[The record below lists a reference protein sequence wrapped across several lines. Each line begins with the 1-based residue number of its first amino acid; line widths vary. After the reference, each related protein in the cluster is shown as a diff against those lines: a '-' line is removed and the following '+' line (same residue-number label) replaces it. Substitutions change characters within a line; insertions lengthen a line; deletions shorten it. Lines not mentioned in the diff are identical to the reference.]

1 MDQTCDIA
9 LEACTLVEQEFFPD
23 GNDDYSELKEGVYR
37 AREVT
42 TTLKQD
48 IEGVRSGYL
57 ESERKALYDHAQS
70 FAKAI
75 TNLAV
80 LLKKDIARCSPSLKQ
95 HIAKLINSTK
105 DYTMLLA
112 VSSFAPAT
120 RPFSPAFA
128 PSSSLPT
135 SDRTHLGPSALGRSR
150 SATAT
155 QELTPKA
162 ASPQHTGAPWSAMPH
177 QTFRV
182 PQIPPPSSSLV
193 SQRFDEEDEGPYRRV

>member
-1 MDQTCDIA
+1 MQPCSRPPFS
-9 LEACTLVEQEFFPD
+9 Q
-23 GNDDYSELKEGVYR
+23 
-37 AREVT
+37 
-42 TTLKQD
+42 
-48 IEGVRSGYL
+48 
-57 ESERKALYDHAQS
+57 
-70 FAKAI
+70 AI

-80 LLKKDIARCSPSLKQ
+80 LLKKDIARCSPKLKQ

-112 VSSFAPAT
+112 VSSFAPAV

-135 SDRTHLGPSALGRSR
+135 SDRSYLGPSALGRSR

-162 ASPQHTGAPWSAMPH
+162 SSPQHTVAPWSAMPH

-182 PQIPPPSSSLV
+182 PQIPPPSSSLS
-193 SQRFDEEDEGPYRRV
+193 SQRFDEEDERPYRKV